1 MPPRLS
7 LGPGPSEATICMFP
21 PAGPQRGRLGTRDGR
36 AEGALRENIKV
47 CPVPNVSWDD

>member
-1 MPPRLS
+1 MPPRPSLS
-7 LGPGPSEATICMFP
+7 RPLVPGRYLRVSL
-21 PAGPQRGRLGTRDGR
+21 AGSQRGRLGTRDGR